1 MTRRSNELFGP
12 LMYMLPKAN
21 QLINF
26 RLKRR
31 KHINVLVTPHKNRIL
46 HRTINVANHY
56 ETEKKCFYP
65 TLTAQGAITAFIT

>member
-26 RLKRR
+26 RLKMR

-56 ETEKKCFYP
+56 ETEKN
-65 TLTAQGAITAFIT
+65 AFIPPSRLKEQ